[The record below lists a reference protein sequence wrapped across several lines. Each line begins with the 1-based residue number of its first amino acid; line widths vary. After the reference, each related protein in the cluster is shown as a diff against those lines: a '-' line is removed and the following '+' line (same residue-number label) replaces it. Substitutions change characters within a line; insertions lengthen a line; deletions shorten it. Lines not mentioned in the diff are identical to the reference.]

1 MDEPFEEWVQNDA
14 QQPCVKNWAKQLI
27 QLGTSWDSFRRDDE
41 AICQDLVQAGGIPL
55 LAARD
60 IVKLAKEEI
69 ERANAP
75 MAVFWDLENMP
86 IPTNSSGRDVTS
98 RLKKILSPYGN
109 LVQFRAYAS
118 IGLNLIP
125 QQKRSDLQLSGCH
138 LVDCPHNGRKE
149 VADKMIIVDAMQ
161 FAYTHPTGATLCF
174 ITQDV
179 DYAYLLAVLQRP
191 NWRTIVIS
199 KGTISSMLHVNCDMR
214 MRWETDILL
223 LRPSTTTITT
233 AVRTTAAATLEQPKA
248 TAQIAESSS
257 PRQEKESSIGSEE
270 KKACVDVARVSTE
283 ENENNTTQQP
293 ERSNDSL
300 PTTKPPQLGSHRAQ
314 NSSFQQF
321 AALTPTEEWTD
332 DVELLCSILRNN
344 GGAGFKRTI
353 GYHLQKTNP
362 ARFSNRMS
370 VRSFIANA
378 IDTGVVVETGEGSYK
393 ELSLPNDTAFP
404 NMSFS
409 KILPVPLR
417 ENVPEKVFKISEK
430 MPYVLFVPKRNFPSG
445 EAFTPK
451 KTFVSRSLDGLWMI
465 LMFGSLL
472 HLQNTAQVLPQ
483 LTGCCLV
490 DWRNLRWDDEDALAG
505 TCCACGTDL
514 LESEVIYKY
523 RQLSFSKEEEAYCC
537 KCYPW
542 ENKAERKRAVNRVI
556 QMLTLMAENDD
567 VYITRKLLKKL
578 LYQRYPGVCTT
589 HKHAELWID
598 EAVSQ
603 DKVAPFKKEGQKSI
617 QVCLASNLAL
627 ANGEHPPDD
636 LDTEDEERH
645 VEALLLGEPV
655 DFLSRKSVIQ
665 SLCRIFPKMDNPLWR
680 SRVFHNGNMR
690 KRFYVARGP
699 FGQTVGVTD
708 QEARESLERMTKLI
722 REELAWRLES
732 DNQLK
737 PEIEVPTSSKDSA
750 SVESTTKISR
760 ETDDDETPSCEAKG
774 ADETAESPAS
784 AKQLVADA
792 KATTREPEV
801 CVESSPTPPA
811 IPFEQASVSARSTI
825 ELPEKESVDT
835 ESGETKCS
843 QSGNFDEVVHVEL
856 PQATAD
862 EEQSNDISDW
872 DGESVDSAVIDARL
886 LSRMKSMEGYTP

>member
-14 QQPCVKNWAKQLI
+14 QQPCVKQWATQLI
-27 QLGTSWDSFRRDDE
+27 QLGASWDSFRREDE
-41 AICQDLVQAGGIPL
+41 AICQDLVKARGIPL

-60 IVKLAKEEI
+60 IVKVAKEEI

-86 IPTNSSGRDVTS
+86 IPTNSSGRDVTT

-161 FAYTHPTGATLCF
+161 FAYTNPNGATLCF

-191 NWRTIVIS
+191 HWRTIVIS

-223 LRPSTTTITT
+223 LRPSATT
-233 AVRTTAAATLEQPKA
+233 AEHSHGTRAVVDSKCH
-248 TAQIAESSS
+248 
-257 PRQEKESSIGSEE
+257 QEEETSVGPEE
-270 KKACVDVARVSTE
+270 KKALVHAPSVLE
-283 ENENNTTQQP
+283 EGYDSKAAQQS
-293 ERSNDSL
+293 ERPGTI
-300 PTTKPPQLGSHRAQ
+300 PTTKPPQVGDQRVHDSY
-314 NSSFQQF
+314 QQF

-332 DVELLCSILRNN
+332 DVELLRSILRDR
-344 GGAGFKRTI
+344 GGVGYKRTI
-353 GYHLQKTNP
+353 GYLLQKTNP
-362 ARFSNRMS
+362 ARFSNRIS
-370 VRSFIANA
+370 VRSFMANA
-378 IDTGVVVETGEGSYK
+378 IDAGVVIETGEGSYK
-393 ELSLPNDTAFP
+393 EISLPSDVAFP
-404 NMSFS
+404 IMPFS
-409 KILPVPLR
+409 KILPARLR
-417 ENVPEKVFKISEK
+417 DNVPEKIFEVSER
-430 MPYVLFVPKRNFPSG
+430 MPYVMFVPRRHFPSG
-445 EAFTPK
+445 ASFTPK
-451 KTFVSRSLDGLWMI
+451 KTFVSRSLDGLWII
-465 LMFGSLL
+465 LMFGSLH
-472 HLQNTAQVLPQ
+472 HLQNTAQELPQ
-483 LTGCCLV
+483 LTGCTLV
-490 DWRNLRWDDEDALAG
+490 DWRNIKLDDEDALVG
-505 TCCACGTDL
+505 TCCGCGTDL
-514 LESEVIYKY
+514 LESEVIYKH
-523 RQLSFSKEEEAYCC
+523 RQLSQTKEEDAYCC

-542 ENKAERKRAVNRVI
+542 ENKTERKRGVNRVI
-556 QMLTLMAENDD
+556 AMLNLMAENDD
-567 VYITRKLLKKL
+567 IYITRKLLKKL

-627 ANGEHPPDD
+627 ANGPQPPDD
-636 LDTEDEERH
+636 LNTEDEEKH
-645 VEALLLGEPV
+645 VESLLLGEPV

-665 SLCRIFPKMDNPLWR
+665 SLYLAFPKMDNPLWR
-680 SRVFHNGNMR
+680 SRVLQSGNMR

-699 FGQTVGVTD
+699 FGQTVGLTD

-722 REELAWRLES
+722 REELAWTLES

-737 PEIEVPTSSKDSA
+737 PEIEVPESPMNTA
-750 SVESTTKISR
+750 SVESLSKVVR
-760 ETDDDETPSCEAKG
+760 ETDEVGNARGSNNKISGNPGSPTP
-774 ADETAESPAS
+774 T
-784 AKQLVADA
+784 ADA
-792 KATTREPEV
+792 KVEPEIF
-801 CVESSPTPPA
+801 VESSPAPSAASTP
-811 IPFEQASVSARSTI
+811 ASAPVHPR
-825 ELPEKESVDT
+825 EKESVDT
-835 ESGETKCS
+835 ESRETKS
-843 QSGNFDEVVHVEL
+843 AESTAGEEMVHVEVG
-856 PQATAD
+856 PAAAT
-862 EEQSNDISDW
+862 EEDQSDGISEW

-886 LSRMKSMEGYTP
+886 LSRIKSVEGSTP